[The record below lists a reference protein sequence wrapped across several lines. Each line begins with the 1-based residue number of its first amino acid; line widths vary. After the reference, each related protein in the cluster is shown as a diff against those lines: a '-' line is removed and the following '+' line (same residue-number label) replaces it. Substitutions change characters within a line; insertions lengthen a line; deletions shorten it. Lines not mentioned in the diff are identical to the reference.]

1 MTLYATDLDGT
12 LLRPDKSISDETAE
26 ILNGLVSDG
35 VLLRYGAFF
44 FQRFPAADK
53 APSQLPRCDLQRG
66 FCH

>member
-35 VLLRYGAFF
+35 VLFTL
-44 FQRFPAADK
+44 
-53 APSQLPRCDLQRG
+53 SLI
-66 FCH
+66 HI